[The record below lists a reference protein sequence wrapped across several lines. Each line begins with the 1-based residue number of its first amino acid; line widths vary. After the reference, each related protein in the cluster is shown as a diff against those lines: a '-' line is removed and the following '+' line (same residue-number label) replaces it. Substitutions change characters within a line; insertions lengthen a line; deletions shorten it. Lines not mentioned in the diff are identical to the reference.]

1 MGDRSQ
7 PHDKAGP
14 ARPECAETSATTQDS
29 LAPIPLF
36 HRLHMTICQ
45 APGFD
50 PKSFLSLDQMG
61 VLTPPL
67 VKGELRRCMPTLTEL
82 DLDRYTTHI
91 AAEIVSGDVSAQ
103 GQTKPPFSKTF
114 LILILLDMLGKIPV
128 FISEGFTDS
137 MLPIDHSHFRGER
150 ASRPYAPSLTGVLKR
165 CFDDWT
171 PLKIE
176 NFMSM
181 QWVVLSPI
189 FSGTVGNITLYDFDA
204 RIIMPFVYDNL
215 VCLPYGKIDG
225 HNHVRKVKIHPSHH
239 NFEQN
244 QEEPYFALKELHCK
258 TTEEFKYEV
267 AMLRQSAVNAR
278 SSFIS
283 PLAVFRHGTSFYSL
297 SPWNDDMLS
306 YSKETSLGLARRD
319 SLSKWVIQH
328 GREIA
333 AALNE
338 VDHDSDPAA
347 ETKVSAESIKTGISS
362 CDSNEGVELDDIVW
376 LGSSTYSNGPPT
388 AVNTIGL
395 EKLYTRLEAGLP
407 DEQPCAH
414 TSLEDDVKGHSPG
427 PAWFIGCVLLEDIAW
442 MLHGFEEV
450 VSFSLCPIASKAQD
464 ESASMKDGGSP
475 EGAATLP
482 MGYHRPSAVQ
492 TGRGQVENIAKRSYF
507 VDLVRLTQKEFMN
520 INWKTG
526 DGAAL
531 IIDALRHLQAELPKP
546 PTPTRTT
553 ALHLT
558 VADGSSI
565 RSHPV
570 SIVESLEFCSP
581 PVTPILSNLEDN
593 AERPNRAS
601 HNPNRLRPTRLT

>member
-244 QEEPYFALKELHCK
+244 Q
-258 TTEEFKYEV
+258 V
-267 AMLRQSAVNAR
+267 
-278 SSFIS
+278 
-283 PLAVFRHGTSFYSL
+283 
-297 SPWNDDMLS
+297 
-306 YSKETSLGLARRD
+306 
-319 SLSKWVIQH
+319 
-328 GREIA
+328 
-333 AALNE
+333 
-338 VDHDSDPAA
+338 
-347 ETKVSAESIKTGISS
+347 
-362 CDSNEGVELDDIVW
+362 
-376 LGSSTYSNGPPT
+376 
-388 AVNTIGL
+388 
-395 EKLYTRLEAGLP
+395 
-407 DEQPCAH
+407 
-414 TSLEDDVKGHSPG
+414 
-427 PAWFIGCVLLEDIAW
+427 
-442 MLHGFEEV
+442 
-450 VSFSLCPIASKAQD
+450 
-464 ESASMKDGGSP
+464 
-475 EGAATLP
+475 TLP
-482 MGYHRPSAVQ
+482 
-492 TGRGQVENIAKRSYF
+492 SYL
-507 VDLVRLTQKEFMN
+507 LVSLF
-520 INWKTG
+520 
-526 DGAAL
+526 
-531 IIDALRHLQAELPKP
+531 
-546 PTPTRTT
+546 
-553 ALHLT
+553 LHIEVISLVK
-558 VADGSSI
+558 VA
-565 RSHPV
+565 
-570 SIVESLEFCSP
+570 
-581 PVTPILSNLEDN
+581 NLF
-593 AERPNRAS
+593 
-601 HNPNRLRPTRLT
+601 